1 MARCP
6 EPQAMR
12 ARRGA
17 GLNRRS
23 ALAVLAASL
32 AATESR
38 ASGVKA
44 SPLRLWYRQ
53 PAKAWVEAL
62 PVGSGKLGAMVFGGV
77 ASERLQ
83 LNEDTLWAGG
93 PYDPANPEAL
103 AALPE
108 IRRLIDAGDY
118 VQATKLADAK
128 FLGQPKRQMAY
139 QTIGDLKLDFPGLG
153 EASGDYM
160 RDLDIDGAI
169 AATTFSAGG
178 VRYRREVIGSHP
190 DGVIAVRLSASRKG
204 AISVDLSF
212 ASPLKSNPVARVEG
226 GALVLAGANES
237 REGIPAA
244 LTFECRVEVRAKG
257 GAVTGQ
263 GGVLSV
269 RNADDVVLLIAA
281 ATSYRRYDDVSGDPQ
296 ALNKATLARLVGKPW
311 AKILADH
318 QADHRALFRRVSV
331 DFGRTRAELPP
342 TDERIRRSP
351 TTDDPSLAA
360 LYYQYGRYLLI
371 ACSRPGGQP
380 ANLQGIWNDKTSPP
394 WESKYTININ
404 TEMNYWPA
412 EPTNLAPCVEPLI
425 ALVQDLATTGARTAK
440 VMYGARGWVAH
451 HNTDLW
457 RATAPIDGAIYG
469 VWPTGGAWLCKHV
482 FDHYDYSRDRAY
494 LARVYPLMK
503 GSARFFLD
511 TLVVDP
517 KFGVLVTSPSV
528 SPENDHGHGSSLVAG
543 PTMDQAIIRDLFDNC
558 LKAEGVLGA
567 DPAFVAELTTARD
580 KLAPYRIGKDGQLQ
594 EWQEDWDA
602 DAKEPQHRHVSHLYG
617 LFPSDQIGIDTTPK
631 LAAAART
638 SLLKRGDL
646 TTGWAIAW
654 RLNLWARL
662 GDGDHAH
669 SVLKLLLGPERTYP
683 NMFDAHP
690 PFQIDGNF
698 GGTSGMTE
706 MVLQSRNDRIY
717 LLPALPSAWPTG
729 HITGLRARGAIDVD
743 VRWAGGKLSQ
753 AVLTAKA
760 DGRHTVVHGASTVE
774 IEMKQ
779 GQSVRLAARNGA
791 LVRA

>member
-1 MARCP
+1 MI
-6 EPQAMR
+6 
-12 ARRGA
+12 
-17 GLNRRS
+17 LTRRS
-23 ALAVLAASL
+23 TLAVLGAASAL
-32 AATESR
+32 TAAPAR
-38 ASGVKA
+38 AQAKTQ
-44 SPLRLWYRQ
+44 PLRLWYRQ
-53 PAKAWVEAL
+53 PAKEWVEAL
-62 PVGSGKLGAMVFGGV
+62 PVGSGKLGAMIFGGV
-77 ASERLQ
+77 AAERLQ

-93 PYDPANPEAL
+93 PYEPINPEAH

-108 IRRLIDAGDY
+108 IRRLIDTGDY
-118 VQATKLADAK
+118 AKATQLAGAK
-128 FLGQPKRQMAY
+128 FMGTPKRQMSY

-153 EASGDYM
+153 EAGSDYV
-160 RDLDIDGAI
+160 RDLDIDSAI
-169 AATTFSAGG
+169 ATTSFTAGG
-178 VRYRREVIGSHP
+178 VRYAREVIGSAP
-190 DGVIAVRLSASRKG
+190 GGVIAVRLTASRKG

-212 ASPLKSNPVARVEG
+212 ASPLKSKPVASVEG
-226 GALVLAGANES
+226 SQLILAGTNDS
-237 REGIPAA
+237 QEGIAA
-244 LTFECRVEVRAKG
+244 RLTFDCRVDVRAKG
-257 GAVTGQ
+257 GKVSGQ
-263 GGVLSV
+263 GDKLSV
-269 RNADDVVLLIAA
+269 KGADEVLLLIAA
-281 ATSYRRYDDVSGDPQ
+281 ATSYRRYDDVSGDPV
-296 ALNKATLARLVGKPW
+296 ALNKATLAKLTTKPW
-311 AKILADH
+311 AKMLAEH
-318 QADHRALFRRVSV
+318 QADYRGLFRRVGV
-331 DFGRTRAELPP
+331 DFGRTRADLLP
-342 TDERIRRSP
+342 TDQRIKASE

-371 ACSRPGGQP
+371 ASSRPGSQP
-380 ANLQGIWNDKTSPP
+380 ANLQGIWNDKIAAP

-412 EPTNLAPCVEPLI
+412 EPTGLPELVEPLI
-425 ALVQDLATTGARTAK
+425 GLVQGLADTGARMAK
-440 VMYGARGWVAH
+440 AMYGARGWVAH

-457 RATAPIDGAIYG
+457 RATAPIDGPLWG

-482 FDHYDYSRDRAY
+482 YDHYDYSRDKAY
-494 LARVYPLMK
+494 LERVYPLMK

-517 KFGVLVTSPSV
+517 KFGVLVTNPSI
-528 SPENDHGHGSSLVAG
+528 SPENEHGHGSSLVAG

-558 LKAEGVLGA
+558 LKAEAILGG
-567 DPAFVAELTTARD
+567 DTAFVAELKAARD
-580 KLAPYRIGKDGQLQ
+580 KLAPYKIGKEGQLQ

-617 LFPSDQIGIDTTPK
+617 LFPSDQISIDTTPK
-631 LAAAART
+631 LAAAT
-638 SLLKRGDL
+638 KVTLLKRGDM

-662 GDGDHAH
+662 GEGDHAH
-669 SVLKLLLGPERTYP
+669 AVLRLLLGPERTYP

-729 HITGLRARGAIDVD
+729 HMTGLRARGAVGVD
-743 VRWAGGKLSQ
+743 VRWTGGKLTE

-760 DGRHTVVHGASTVE
+760 DGEHTVVNAGSTLKVSL
-774 IEMKQ
+774 KK
-779 GQSVRLAARNGA
+779 GQSARLVVRNGA

>member
-1 MARCP
+1 M
-6 EPQAMR
+6 
-12 ARRGA
+12 
-17 GLNRRS
+17 
-23 ALAVLAASL
+23 AASV
-32 AATESR
+32 AATKSQ
-38 ASGVKA
+38 AATAKA

-128 FLGQPKRQMAY
+128 FLGKPRRQMAY

-153 EASGDYM
+153 EASGDYV

-169 AATTFSAGG
+169 AATTFTAGG

-212 ASPLKSNPVARVEG
+212 ASPLKSKPVARVEG
-226 GALVLAGANES
+226 SALVLVGANES

-257 GAVTGQ
+257 GALTGQ
-263 GGVLSV
+263 GGVLTV
-269 RNADDVVLLIAA
+269 RNADEVVLLIAA

-296 ALNKATLARLVGKPW
+296 ALNNATLAGLVGKSW

-318 QADHRALFRRVSV
+318 QADHRALFRRVGV
-331 DFGRTRAELPP
+331 DFGRTRADLLP
-342 TDERIRRSP
+342 TDERIRQSP

-380 ANLQGIWNDKTSPP
+380 ANLQGIWNEKTSPP

-425 ALVQDLATTGARTAK
+425 ALVEDLATTGARTAQ

-457 RATAPIDGAIYG
+457 RATAPIDGALWG
-469 VWPTGGAWLCKHV
+469 VWPTGGAWICKHV
-482 FDHYDYSRDRAY
+482 FDHYDYSRDKAY

-558 LKAEGVLGA
+558 LKAEGILGA
-567 DPAFVAELTTARD
+567 DPAFVTELTAARD

-638 SLLKRGDL
+638 SLLKRGDI

-717 LLPALPSAWPTG
+717 LLAALPSAWPTG
-729 HITGLRARGAIDVD
+729 HMTGLRARGAVGVD
-743 VRWAGGKLSQ
+743 VRWAGGKLSE
-753 AVLTAKA
+753 AVLTATA
-760 DGRHTVVHGASTVE
+760 HGRHTVVHRASTLE

-779 GQSVRLAARNGA
+779 GQSVRLAVRNGA

>member
-1 MARCP
+1 MT
-6 EPQAMR
+6 
-12 ARRGA
+12 
-17 GLNRRS
+17 LTRRS
-23 ALAVLAASL
+23 TLAVLGAASAL
-32 AATESR
+32 TAAPAR
-38 ASGVKA
+38 AAQAKA
-44 SPLRLWYRQ
+44 APLRLWYRQ
-53 PAKAWVEAL
+53 PAKEWVEAL
-62 PVGSGKLGAMVFGGV
+62 PIGSGKLGAMVFGGV

-103 AALPE
+103 TALPA

-118 VQATKLADAK
+118 VEATKLANAK
-128 FLGQPKRQMAY
+128 FMGTPKRQMAY

-153 EASGDYM
+153 EAGSDYV

-169 AATTFSAGG
+169 AATVFTAGG
-178 VRYRREVIGSHP
+178 VQYRREVVGSHP
-190 DGVIAVRLSASRKG
+190 DGVIAVRLSASRKR

-212 ASPLKSNPVARVEG
+212 ATPLKSNPVASVEG
-226 GALVLAGANES
+226 KALILAGANES

-244 LTFECRVEVRAKG
+244 LTFECRVEARATG
-257 GAVTGQ
+257 GTVSGQ
-263 GGVLSV
+263 GGGLSV
-269 RNADDVVLLIAA
+269 KNADEVVLLIAA
-281 ATSYRRYDDVSGDPQ
+281 ATSYRGFDDVSGDPK
-296 ALNKATLARLVGKPW
+296 ALNKATLAKLAGKPW

-318 QADHRALFRRVSV
+318 QVDHRALFRRVGV
-331 DFGRTRAELPP
+331 DFGRTRADLLP
-342 TDERIRRSP
+342 TDERIKQSP

-371 ACSRPGGQP
+371 ASSRPGGQP

-412 EPTNLAPCVEPLI
+412 EPTNLATCAEPLI
-425 ALVQDLATTGARTAK
+425 ALVQDLAKTGARTAK

-457 RATAPIDGAIYG
+457 RATAPIDGAFWG

-482 FDHYDYSRDRAY
+482 YDHYDYSRDAAY

-503 GSARFFLD
+503 GAARFFLD

-517 KFGVLVTSPSV
+517 KSGALVTSPSI

-558 LKAEGVLGA
+558 LKAEAVLGA
-567 DPAFVAELTTARD
+567 DKAFVAELKAARD
-580 KLAPYRIGKDGQLQ
+580 KLAPYKIGKDGQLQ
-594 EWQEDWDA
+594 EWQEDWDT

-617 LFPSDQIGIDTTPK
+617 LFPSDQIEIDTTPK
-631 LAAAART
+631 LAAAAKT
-638 SLLKRGDL
+638 SLLKRGDM

-662 GDGDHAH
+662 GEGDHAH
-669 SVLKLLLGPERTYP
+669 SVLSLLLGPERTYP

-706 MVLQSRNDRIY
+706 MVLQSRNDRLY

-729 HITGLRARGAIDVD
+729 HMTGLRARGAVGVD
-743 VRWAGGKLSQ
+743 VRWAGGKLSE
-753 AVLTAKA
+753 AVLTAAA
-760 DGRHTVVHGASTVE
+760 DGRHTVVHAGSTLVLDL
-774 IEMKQ
+774 KK
-779 GQSVRLAARNGA
+779 GQSARLAIRDGA

>member
-1 MARCP
+1 MT
-6 EPQAMR
+6 
-12 ARRGA
+12 
-17 GLNRRS
+17 LTRRS
-23 ALAVLAASL
+23 TLAALGASTALANAPAR
-32 AATESR
+32 AATSK
-38 ASGVKA
+38 G
-44 SPLRLWYRQ
+44 SPPRLWYRQ
-53 PAKAWVEAL
+53 PAREWVEAL

-77 ASERLQ
+77 AAERLQ

-108 IRRLIDAGDY
+108 IRRLIDAGEY
-118 VQATKLADAK
+118 AKATQLAEAK
-128 FLGQPKRQMAY
+128 FMGVPKRQMSY
-139 QTIGDLKLDFPGLG
+139 QTIGYLKFEFPGLA
-153 EASGDYM
+153 ETASDYV

-169 AATTFSAGG
+169 ATTTFTADG
-178 VRYRREVIGSHP
+178 VRHVREVIASAP
-190 DGVIAVRLSASRKG
+190 DGVIAVRLTASRKG
-204 AISVDLSF
+204 AITVDLGF
-212 ASPLKSNPVARVEG
+212 ASPLKSKPVASVEG
-226 GALVLAGANES
+226 TALVLTGGNDS
-237 REGIPAA
+237 QQGVPAQ
-244 LTFECRVEVRAKG
+244 LKFECRVEVRAKG
-257 GAVTGQ
+257 GRVAGQ
-263 GGVLSV
+263 GGKLSV
-269 RNADDVVLLIAA
+269 TGADEVLLLITA
-281 ATSYRRYDDVSGDPQ
+281 ATSYRRYDDVSGDPT
-296 ALNKATLARLVGKPW
+296 ARNKAALARLAGKPW
-311 AKILADH
+311 ARLLADH
-318 QADHRALFRRVSV
+318 QADHRALFRRVGV
-331 DFGRTRAELPP
+331 DFGRTRADLLP
-342 TDERIRRSP
+342 TDERIKRSP

-360 LYYQYGRYLLI
+360 LYFQYGRYLLI
-371 ACSRPGGQP
+371 ACSRPGSQP
-380 ANLQGIWNDKTSPP
+380 ANLQGVWNDKTDAP
-394 WESKYTININ
+394 WGSKYTININ

-412 EPTNLAPCVEPLI
+412 EPTNLPELVEPLI
-425 ALVQDLATTGARTAK
+425 ALVRDIAQTGTTTAK

-457 RATAPIDGAIYG
+457 RATAPIDGAMYG

-482 FDHYDYSRDRAY
+482 YDHYDYNRDRAY

-517 KFGVLVTSPSV
+517 KFGVLVTNPSL

-543 PTMDQAIIRDLFDNC
+543 PTMDQAIVRDLFENC
-558 LKAEGVLGA
+558 LKAETILGP
-567 DPAFVAELTTARD
+567 DQAFVAELKAARD

-602 DAKEPQHRHVSHLYG
+602 VAIDIHHRHVSHLYG
-617 LFPSDQIGIDTTPK
+617 LFPSDQIGIDTTPR
-631 LAAAART
+631 LAAAAKT
-638 SLLKRGDL
+638 SLLTRGDL
-646 TTGWAIAW
+646 ATGWAIAW

-669 SVLKLLLGPERTYP
+669 NVLKLLLGPDRTYP

-729 HITGLRARGAIDVD
+729 RMTGLRARGAVGVD
-743 VRWAGGKLSQ
+743 VHWAGGKLTE
-753 AVLTAKA
+753 AVLTASV
-760 DGRHTVVHGASTVE
+760 DGRVTVVHAGSSLDVDLHR
-774 IEMKQ
+774 
-779 GQSVRLAARNGA
+779 GRPVRLAVVQGA